1 MKRYLWLLPA
11 LVLPWVAYTFDAD
24 ARDKKPAK
32 GTAITW
38 KKIVLDKNFRS
49 EGVGVAD
56 VNKDGKLDVIVGD
69 CWYEAPKNEGG
80 EWKRHILR
88 ADAAGKPADRKWD
101 LGVYTDSFCCF
112 TDDFNGD
119 GWVDVIVIPFPGRPC
134 YWYENPGEKGGL
146 WKQHLLTT
154 SACNE
159 TPIYVDLFKTGK
171 KYLVMGWQP
180 PKQNNM
186 GEMCYF
192 VPGKDPT
199 QPWERISISGPSTK
213 GKEIPGT
220 QMFSHGLG
228 HGDVNGDG
236 RVDIIVPQGWWE
248 QPAKADGTP
257 WNFHPAAIT
266 DACADMYTY
275 DVDGDGKADIIS
287 TSAHNYGFWWSQQKD
302 ANTFVKRVL
311 FPNPFEIAKQ
321 SESVKFSGEEKA
333 LYDAIGRVRTDHF
346 KRSPFAAH
354 PELCRMARDHAERI
368 ARSGAKE
375 ENIGGKYPGKVLVV
389 NSKSVALPAEVK
401 KDAKKKD
408 ELTPLQKFALS
419 LLPDNEK
426 DRDLVLPGFEIGV
439 GAAKTNDGAIQYTLV
454 IGDRK
459 QFSLPSQTHALQM
472 VDIDGDGL
480 KDLVTG
486 RRWWAHGPRGDAGPN
501 DPAYL
506 YWFQAKKGQ
515 DGMITFTPH
524 VIDDESGVGTS
535 FAIADMNGDGL
546 PDVIV
551 SNKKGVHVFLQQR

>member
-1 MKRYLWLLPA
+1 MKRCCWLLTIPLFFWA
-11 LVLPWVAYTFDAD
+11 IVGFDAG
-24 ARDKKPAK
+24 AQDKKPGK
-32 GTAITW
+32 ITW

-69 CWYEAPKNEGG
+69 CWYEAPKDPSG

-88 ADAAGKPADRKWD
+88 VDRKWD

-119 GWVDVIVIPFPGRPC
+119 GYPDVIVIPFPGRPC
-134 YWYENPGEKGGL
+134 YWYENPGAKGGL

-171 KYLVMGWQP
+171 KLLVMGWNP
-180 PKQNNM
+180 LIDENDPKKGSHNNR

-199 QPWERISISGPSTK
+199 QPWQRISISGPSTK
-213 GKEIPGT
+213 GKEVPGT

-248 QPAKADGTP
+248 QPEKADGTP
-257 WNFHPAAIT
+257 WKFHAANIT
-266 DACADMYTY
+266 GACADMYTY
-275 DVDGDGKADIIS
+275 DMTGTGKADIIS
-287 TSAHNYGFWWSQQKD
+287 TSAHNYGFWWSEQKD
-302 ANTFVKRVL
+302 SNTFVQRIL
-311 FPNPFEIAKQ
+311 FPDPFAVAKLPT
-321 SESVKFSGEEKA
+321 SLGLSPEERA
-333 LYDAIGRVRTDHF
+333 LYDSISKVRTDHF
-346 KRSPFAAH
+346 KRAPFAAH
-354 PELCRMARDHAERI
+354 PELCRMARDHAERL
-368 ARSGAKE
+368 AKSGAKE
-375 ENIGGKYPGKVLVV
+375 ANIGGDYKGKVLVV
-389 NSKSVALPAEVK
+389 NSKQFSKPADEPKGK
-401 KDAKKKD
+401 KDQ
-408 ELTPLQKFALS
+408 LSSLQQFALS

-426 DRDLVLPGFEIGV
+426 DRDLVVPSMEIGV
-439 GAAKTNDGAIQYTLV
+439 GAAKTADGAVQYTLL
-454 IGDRK
+454 IGDRH

-480 KDLVTG
+480 KDFVTG

-501 DPAYL
+501 DPACI
-506 YWFQAKKGQ
+506 YWFQAKRGR
-515 DGMITFTPH
+515 DGLVTLTPH
-524 VIDDESGVGTS
+524 LIDDESGVGTS